1 MQLCYICA
9 MAKQDLES
17 LRYPIGRFQVPEKYT
32 AKEIKQWIKTIEV
45 FPQQL
50 ENLVEDFD
58 DQQLDTPYRP
68 EGWTVRQLIHHMA
81 DSHLNAYIRF
91 KWTLTEDKP
100 TIKAYHEDRWAE
112 LEDAMDADIE
122 MSLNLIESLHRRW
135 AYMLKTLT
143 SDQLKRTFVHP
154 VTQKELSLGQL
165 ISMYAWHSKHHLAH
179 ITSLAKRE
187 NWI

>member
-1 MQLCYICA
+1 

-17 LRYPIGRFQVPEKYT
+17 MKYPIGRLQIPDKYT
-32 AKEIKQWIKTIEV
+32 DRNIKQWISTIEK

-58 DQQLDTPYRP
+58 DLQLDTPYRP
-68 EGWTVRQLIHHMA
+68 EGWTVRQVIHHMA

-100 TIKAYHEDRWAE
+100 TIKVYHEDRWAI
-112 LEDAMDADIE
+112 LHDAKDADIDI
-122 MSLNLIESLHRRW
+122 SLSLIESLHARW
-135 AYMLKTLT
+135 VYMLKNLT
-143 SDQLKRTFVHP
+143 SDQLKRTFIHP
-154 VTQKELSLGQL
+154 EKKEISIVQL
-165 ISMYAWHSKHHLAH
+165 IAMYAWHSEHHLAH

-187 NWI
+187 DWI

>member
-1 MQLCYICA
+1 

-17 LRYPIGRFQVPEKYT
+17 LKYPIGKFQFPEEYT
-32 AKEIKQWIKTIEV
+32 DKNIKQWINTIDV
-45 FPQQL
+45 FPQKL

-58 DQQLDTPYRP
+58 DLQLDTPYRP

-100 TIKAYHEDRWAE
+100 TIKAYHEDRWAM
-112 LEDAMDADIE
+112 LEDAKDADIE
-122 MSLNLIESLHRRW
+122 MSLSLIESLHRRW
-135 AYMLKTLT
+135 VYMLKNLT
-143 SDQLKRTFVHP
+143 TDQLQRTYIHP
-154 VTQKELSLGQL
+154 ESNKEISLVQMIG
-165 ISMYAWHSKHHLAH
+165 MYAWHSKHHFAH

-187 NWI
+187 DWI